1 MHVKKNEIGLVP
13 HTMPKNLLKMDV
25 NIRTIKP
32 IKILEENT
40 GISLHDLGLD
50 KAFLGIIPKA

>member
-1 MHVKKNEIGLVP
+1 MKKNEIGLVP
-13 HTMPKNLLKMDV
+13 HTIPKNLLKMDV

-40 GISLHDLGLD
+40 GVSLHDLGLD